1 MEDEE
6 LIWDDDWEFANTV
19 LNCSS
24 VTQVSPTQIF
34 FALIV
39 SFSNIIP
46 NISENLLTIQE
57 KRPEEG
63 SAEPASSADRL
74 AGLEATVASKSI
86 TLIFNSWIAL
96 ARSEVSFG

>member
-46 NISENLLTIQE
+46 NTSANLLTTQE

-63 SAEPASSADRL
+63 SVGAMEV
-74 AGLEATVASKSI
+74 EAALASKSI
-86 TLIFNSWIAL
+86 TLIFNSWMAL
-96 ARSEVSFG
+96 ARTEVSLE